1 MVLCVLVLLGLLVLR
16 RMHPLMLLWCALP
29 VLGWPL
35 IMLILGALQALLLRC
50 TVLLARQVVP
60 WVPFCR
66 HLWRL
71 LLFLHPVL
79 PFLLHACPVM
89 ACQVVPW
96 VPLHVRMRHLMPF
109 LHALL
114 PLLHPLLYT
123 CHMLLSRQQLPCV
136 SSRMQDTRPSTA
148 LLEDGWAAVDIG
160 AAGAMSEQAKKELWV
175 CWHCML
181 LVPLTGDAGVPAVLP
196 MLLGLVLQGSGQCS
210 GVFEAAA
217 AEAHVLG

>member
-1 MVLCVLVLLGLLVLR
+1 MVLCVLVLLGVLVLR

-60 WVPFCR
+60 WVP
-66 HLWRL
+66 
-71 LLFLHPVL
+71 
-79 PFLLHACPVM
+79 
-89 ACQVVPW
+89 
-96 VPLHVRMRHLMPF
+96 LHVRMRHLMLF

-114 PLLHPLLYT
+114 PLLHPLLHT
-123 CHMLLSRQQLPCV
+123 CHMLLSRQQPPCV
-136 SSRMQDTRPSTA
+136 ASRMQDTRPSTA

-160 AAGAMSEQAKKELWV
+160 AAGAMSEQAKRELWV
-175 CWHCML
+175 CWHCTL

-210 GVFEAAA
+210 GIFEAAA